1 MTDEEVVRIMHA
13 HFEGLFPRGCPTCG
27 RYFANLRD
35 YILDTELIG
44 DTISYD
50 VELCDWEPEEPLGA
64 AAFANCP
71 CGTTMVLTTRGI
83 PVAQLH
89 GVLRWV
95 RDETGRRGVGHTEL
109 IGAVR
114 DEVRRRA
121 LGSGEKLGIVPLPAG
136 GPAPAAAAPEA

>member
-1 MTDEEVVRIMHA
+1 MTDEDVFRIMHT

-35 YILDTELIG
+35 YILDTERIG

-64 AAFANCP
+64 VAFTNCP
-71 CGTTMVLTTRGI
+71 CGTTLVLTTRGI
-83 PVAQLH
+83 PVAVLH
-89 GVLRWV
+89 EVLQWV
-95 RDETGRRGVGHTEL
+95 KTETARRGVGHMAL
-109 IGAVR
+109 IDAVR

-121 LGSGEKLGIVPLPAG
+121 LGHGGESGVVPLVTEDRAG
-136 GPAPAAAAPEA
+136 TAPVFE